1 MQDYEVIEKIGS
13 GSYGDVY
20 KAMDWKKNMLVAIKK
35 FKKNYAA
42 IEDCNW
48 EKELQ
53 ILTKLNHE
61 NIVNL
66 KKIVFEKSKMYLIMD
81 LGEKNLGDAF

>member
-1 MQDYEVIEKIGS
+1 M
-13 GSYGDVY
+13 
-20 KAMDWKKNMLVAIKK
+20 MVAIKK

-42 IEDCNW
+42 IEDCNR